1 MVPIDRKELVIL
13 MEAGYIYLGLGRFDE
28 ASDLFEGVA
37 ALDSK
42 SEVPWVALGTVR
54 FATKKFQQAVQ
65 MYQRALKIKSES
77 PYARV
82 YLGEA
87 LFFQGKKEEAIRE
100 LEKASLLDPSG
111 AAGDFAKTLLKS
123 IRDGFTPPG
132 SVKSH

>member
-1 MVPIDRKELVIL
+1 
-13 MEAGYIYLGLGRFDE
+13 MEAGYVSLGLGRFDE
-28 ASDLFEGVA
+28 AGDIFEGVSV
-37 ALDSK
+37 LDPT

-54 FATKKFQQAVQ
+54 FATKKFQQAVH
-65 MYQRALKIKSES
+65 MYQRALKLKAES

-111 AAGDFAKTLLKS
+111 AAGDFAKALLQS
-123 IRDGFTPPG
+123 IRDGFAPPG
-132 SVKSH
+132 SVKS